1 MDEKQL
7 TDIVTREVIT
17 KISTGK
23 IKVLPSPAKFLG
35 VLTHPG
41 KGVKLLSDSLLQVA
55 RENIPVLAW
64 VSEAVDELTNL
75 TAKSSGIRNIKVVN
89 IDKEKVVLPDTA
101 NLDKIIAGAFSF
113 ELADRIIGLKDMDPV
128 VNVLIQGLLNGIPVH
143 VFTPFPLADRKT
155 ESSLTGKM
163 NRELHSRL
171 DALTEMGIVL
181 LDEIDLKDKYSVFT
195 STVPDLITEASIDE
209 MHGKI
214 NELKITKSVIITPLA
229 LEKARE
235 YNIRIIRV

>member
-7 TDIVTREVIT
+7 TDMVTREVIS
-17 KISTGK
+17 KMNTGK
-23 IKVLPSPAKFLG
+23 VKVLPGPVKVLG

-41 KGVKLLSDSLLQVA
+41 KGVKLLSESLLQIA

-64 VSEAVDELTNL
+64 VSESVENATNL
-75 TAKSSGIRNIKVVN
+75 TAKSGGIRNIKVIN
-89 IDKEKVVLPDTA
+89 IDRDNVILPDTA
-101 NLDKIIAGAFSF
+101 NLEKIIAGAFSF
-113 ELADRIIGLKDMDPV
+113 ELADRITSLKDMDPV
-128 VNVLIQGLLNGIPVH
+128 VNVLIQGLLAGIPVH
-143 VFTPFPLADRKT
+143 VFTPFPLDGRKN
-155 ESSLTGKM
+155 EKMLTGKL

-181 LDEIDLKDKYSVFT
+181 LDEIDLKDRFSIHANAI
-195 STVPDLITEASIDE
+195 PDLITEASIDE
-209 MHGKI
+209 MHGQVSEIK
-214 NELKITKSVIITPLA
+214 LTKSVIITPLA